1 MFLMKVGDLIG
12 HAFDK
17 RIKGIVIDFHSDGMV
32 RVFWTGNDKV
42 SSILPNNLILLSE
55 A

>member
-1 MFLMKVGDLIG
+1 MKVGDLIG

-17 RIKGIVIDFHSDGMV
+17 RIKGIVMDFYPNGMV
-32 RVFWTGNDKV
+32 SVFWTGSDKI

>member
-1 MFLMKVGDLIG
+1 MKVGDLIG

-17 RIKGIVIDFHSDGMV
+17 RIKGIVMDFYPKGRV
-32 RVFWTGNDKV
+32 GVFWTGSDKI